1 MSQFISPRSATN
13 SPASRTKGLPRLG
26 SQRSVTALPEDLS
39 KSSILAIHRPIA
51 ARRRTESG
59 EPGECQ
65 GENGMY
71 ASQTSEGKIAD
82 EGEVPE
88 EADETLEEAKQRPL
102 PPSRTSTAKT
112 EKSMGRRL
120 KLAEKL
126 MDVFGLEEVEDVVA
140 GESLSSARF
149 LSNFVEIRLNVLAFP
164 EFPCWL
170 FRSVLLQGYLYLT
183 TGHICFYA
191 YLSQRE
197 VSIHWKSIRYF
208 RKKLTPFSLV
218 RVPLFALVLSRYAV
232 KLGGITSTGSSSKIA
247 F

>member
-1 MSQFISPRSATN
+1 
-13 SPASRTKGLPRLG
+13 
-26 SQRSVTALPEDLS
+26 
-39 KSSILAIHRPIA
+39 
-51 ARRRTESG
+51 
-59 EPGECQ
+59 
-65 GENGMY
+65 MY

-140 GESLSSARF
+140 GESLSSASF
-149 LSNFVEIRLNVLAFP
+149 LSNFVRLNFLAFP

-197 VSIHWKSIRYF
+197 VSIYSKSLDNLAKSRLLPVLF
-208 RKKLTPFSLV
+208 RA
-218 RVPLFALVLSRYAV
+218 PLFALVLSRYAV
-232 KLGGITSTGSSSKIA
+232 KLEGITSTGSSSKIA